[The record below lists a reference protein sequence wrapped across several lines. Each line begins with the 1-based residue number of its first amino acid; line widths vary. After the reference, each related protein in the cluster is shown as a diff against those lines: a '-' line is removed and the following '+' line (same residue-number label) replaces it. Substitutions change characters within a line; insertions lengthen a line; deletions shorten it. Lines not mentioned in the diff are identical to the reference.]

1 MAEKSGHRW
10 KTRILHCVEPFVC
23 FVSMILQ
30 IIGFSTNAWVVQQTK
45 LDGRLTKFGIW
56 SATICYEL
64 DCNTKTHMDEH
75 RELMA
80 KGFSARGIQYAFL
93 VGHEVNTTLA
103 LVCVTLCFI
112 LSLLYIICKRG
123 RRQIQITM
131 VITSLLSGVLLL
143 TVVGYWGAELRAA
156 MRVSKNKL
164 QYTYYFPWSLL
175 VSGFGAIIIILNG
188 IVLSV
193 FACCRNPIRNVYETV
208 TTKENLPDTVPH
220 QCADDYEPP
229 DYNDVQKDQ
238 DSVSDQSM
246 V

>member
-1 MAEKSGHRW
+1 M
-10 KTRILHCVEPFVC
+10 
-23 FVSMILQ
+23 
-30 IIGFSTNAWVVQQTK
+30 
-45 LDGRLTKFGIW
+45 
-56 SATICYEL
+56 
-64 DCNTKTHMDEH
+64 
-75 RELMA
+75 
-80 KGFSARGIQYAFL
+80 
-93 VGHEVNTTLA
+93 
-103 LVCVTLCFI
+103 
-112 LSLLYIICKRG
+112 
-123 RRQIQITM
+123 
-131 VITSLLSGVLLL
+131 LLL